1 MRPLL
6 LCWIFLGCLLV
17 SCRPHSQA
25 GRVQVGLL
33 DGAPVYHWA
42 NFPSG
47 YHDDI
52 ARALILREFQ
62 RQGFHLPQAF
72 VDQAVKEKVDKDYG
86 GDQVKF
92 LASLQDIGETL
103 ANYRQFTGEEII
115 LKAMRKRETIVG
127 HDGHPPI
134 SEKEWLTSLRQGA
147 RIEMINGEQ

>member
-6 LCWIFLGCLLV
+6 LWWIFLSCLLV
-17 SCRPHSQA
+17 SCRPP
-25 GRVQVGLL
+25 QVGRAQVALL

-62 RQGFHLPQAF
+62 RQGFHLPERF
-72 VDQAVKEKVDKDYG
+72 VDEAVQEKIEKDYG
-86 GDQVKF
+86 GDPAKL
-92 LASLQDIGETL
+92 LAELKLSGETL

-127 HDGHPPI
+127 HDGRPPI

-147 RIEMINGEQ
+147 RIEMIKSER